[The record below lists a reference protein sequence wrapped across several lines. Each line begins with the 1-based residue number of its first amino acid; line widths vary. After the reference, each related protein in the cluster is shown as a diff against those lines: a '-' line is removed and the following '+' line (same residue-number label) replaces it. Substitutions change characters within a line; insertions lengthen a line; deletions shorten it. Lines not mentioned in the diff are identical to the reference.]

1 MSFSWT
7 AVLKIPWYQFRGM
20 CDMELSLTLE
30 FTIRFLLFSLKNPVL
45 CGPCHETGMLSS
57 HRRRTTPKKSTLKR
71 ARDESELIAEK
82 SRKVRRGVA
91 VSSVTHGSELFMK
104 GKGE

>member
-20 CDMELSLTLE
+20 CDMELSVTLE

-45 CGPCHETGMLSS
+45 CGPCHETGMLSENTQLS
-57 HRRRTTPKKSTLKR
+57 
-71 ARDESELIAEK
+71 
-82 SRKVRRGVA
+82 
-91 VSSVTHGSELFMK
+91 SSVIKKYLIIL
-104 GKGE
+104 

>member
-20 CDMELSLTLE
+20 CDMELSVTLE

-45 CGPCHETGMLSS
+45 CGPCHETGMLS
-57 HRRRTTPKKSTLKR
+57 
-71 ARDESELIAEK
+71 EGEG
-82 SRKVRRGVA
+82 GVSVLEDPSDRIFA
-91 VSSVTHGSELFMK
+91 GIRSVVSP
-104 GKGE
+104 